1 MAEKICCTYETENS
15 QRHREDAEPGQP
27 TKTDWAMR
35 GWGGRESERKK
46 GEREEENG
54 QMGESSKSRAKSQ
67 EVW

>member
-1 MAEKICCTYETENS
+1 
-15 QRHREDAEPGQP
+15 
-27 TKTDWAMR
+27 MR